1 MPSKPSSQSLGI
13 LVVLGSIWGLAEA
26 GLGLTLESCAKLVS
40 GSLMTGVG
48 LFFIA
53 AAWAR
58 TKRLL
63 GPAVV
68 VGLALMFKLL
78 DAVLLGLPLRHGAIA
93 NPMFAF
99 LTEGLAFCLI
109 VPIIAETWRQ
119 KAVGRAILGGLSALV
134 AVNLFPLVKFAS
146 GIPACLYPGSTM
158 PLSLYFAPIAVG
170 LSLITVPLGFLAAAK
185 IEALETAAGI
195 AAKSPLRRWL
205 VPSGTAAFCLAFQVL
220 LRVL

>member
-13 LVVLGSIWGLAEA
+13 LVVLGSVWGLAEA
-26 GLGLTLESCAKLVS
+26 GLGLTLQSCARLIS
-40 GSLMTGVG
+40 GSVMTGVA

-58 TKRLL
+58 TKRLF

-68 VGLALMFKLL
+68 VGVALMFKLL
-78 DAVLLGLPLRHGAIA
+78 DAALLGLPLKHGAIA

-99 LTEGLAFCLI
+99 LTEGLAFSLI
-109 VPIIAETWRQ
+109 VLFMAAMWRQ
-119 KAVGRAILGGLSALV
+119 KAAGRAFLGGLSALV

-146 GIPACLYPGSTM
+146 GIPACVYPGSTT

-170 LSLITVPLGFLAAAK
+170 ASLITVPLGFLVATK
-185 IEALETAAGI
+185 IETLETTAGI
-195 AAKSPLRRWL
+195 AAGSPLRRWL
-205 VPSGTAAFCLAFQVL
+205 VPSGTAAFCLAVQVL
-220 LRVL
+220 LRII